1 MTTYVNPMTKLQ
13 AVNICLSS
21 MGEPPISTLDSAAPD
36 AQVISDI
43 IDETS
48 RSVQAIGWHWNIEKY
63 ILSPNTNNELVL
75 PNNTLRVDSVD
86 TSSDIDVIQRGLRL
100 FNRTDNAYTFT
111 DPITVEVFV
120 GLPFDDLPFAAKQ
133 YIALAAARIAQ
144 QRLLGSDSLYKF
156 NVQDEQRAW
165 LNLLRDESDV
175 SDRNMLYDSYSTS
188 SMLMRG
194 AFSRGV
200 I

>member
-21 MGEPPISTLDSAAPD
+21 MGEPPVSTLDSAAPD

-48 RSVQAIGWHWNIEKY
+48 RAVQSIGWHWNIEKY
-63 ILSPNTNNELVL
+63 TLSPNTNGELML

-86 TSSDIDVIQRGLRL
+86 ASFDIDVIQRGLRL
-100 FNRTDNAYTFT
+100 FNRGDNTYTFT

-133 YIALAAARIAQ
+133 YIALSAARISQ

-156 NVQDEQRAW
+156 NVQDEQQAW

-175 SDRNMLYDSYSTS
+175 SDSNMLYDSYSTS

-194 AFSRGV
+194 AYSRGV

>member
-1 MTTYVNPMTKLQ
+1 MPTYVNPMTKLQ

-21 MGEPPISTLDSAAPD
+21 MGEPPVTTLDSAAPD

-48 RSVQAIGWHWNIEKY
+48 RSVQSNGWHWNIEKY
-63 ILSPNTNNELVL
+63 TLSPNINNEIVL
-75 PNNTLRVDSVD
+75 PNNTLRVDSIE
-86 TSSDIDVIQRGLRL
+86 TSSDIDVVQRGLRL
-100 FNRTDNAYTFT
+100 YNREDNTYTFT
-111 DPITVEVFV
+111 DPLKIEVFV
-120 GLPFDDLPFAAKQ
+120 GLVFDDLPFAAKQ
-133 YIALAAARIAQ
+133 YIALRSARISQ

-156 NVQDEQRAW
+156 NIQDEQAAW
-165 LNLLRDESDV
+165 LNLVRDESDV

-194 AFSRGV
+194 AYSRGGY
-200 I
+200 

>member
-21 MGEPPISTLDSAAPD
+21 MGEPPVSTLDSAAPD

-48 RSVQAIGWHWNIEKY
+48 RSVQSIGWHWNIEKY
-63 ILSPNTNNELVL
+63 TLSPNTNGELML

-86 TSSDIDVIQRGLRL
+86 ASFDIDVIQRGQRL
-100 FNRTDNAYTFT
+100 FNRGDNTYTFT
-111 DPITVEVFV
+111 APITVEVFV